1 MNISKLQANIYVLLA
16 TFLVAGSF
24 IASIDLAKVV
34 NPISLTFLRFIG
46 AILILLPLILS
57 KSKYKNKVLS
67 TLPRAMIISLFYSL
81 YFMGMFE
88 ALKTTTALNTATLY
102 TLVPLITAIL
112 AFFIFKDHISFKKLI
127 VYIVG
132 LIGTIWVIFKADI
145 SLLMNFSLN
154 SGDYIFI
161 LGSISMCFY
170 SICLKL
176 LHRKDDIPIVIVFC
190 TLIGGAIWMGIGLL
204 IFNKSLD
211 WNLIQGK
218 LIYDML
224 YLIIG
229 ATILTIYFYQRS
241 TVVLG
246 PSKVMSFIYLN
257 PVAVALLLLVLDN
270 KAIELVVIPGIIIST
285 IATFLIQK
293 DTKIK
298 QKVKV

>member
-1 MNISKLQANIYVLLA
+1 MNISKLRANIYVLFA

-24 IASIDLAKVV
+24 IASINLATVV

-57 KSKYKNKVLS
+57 KAEYRNKVFS
-67 TLPRAMIISLFYSL
+67 TIPRAMIISLFYSL

-102 TLVPLITAIL
+102 TLVPLFTAIL
-112 AFFIFKDHISFKKLI
+112 AFFIFKDHISFNKFI

-145 SLLMNFSLN
+145 SLLINFSLN

-170 SICLKL
+170 SISLKFL
-176 LHRKDDIPIVIVFC
+176 YKEGDIPIVIVFC
-190 TLIGGAIWMGIGLL
+190 TLIGGAIWMGLGLF

-211 WNLIQGK
+211 WNLIQGR
-218 LIYDML
+218 LLYDML

-229 ATILTIYFYQRS
+229 ATILTVYFYQKS

-246 PSKVMSFIYLN
+246 PSKVMSYIYLN
-257 PVAVALLLLVLDN
+257 PVAVAILLLFIDN
-270 KAIELVVIPGIIIST
+270 KAIELAVVPGIIIST
-285 IATFLIQK
+285 IATFLLQRDK
-293 DTKIK
+293 
-298 QKVKV
+298 KVKV